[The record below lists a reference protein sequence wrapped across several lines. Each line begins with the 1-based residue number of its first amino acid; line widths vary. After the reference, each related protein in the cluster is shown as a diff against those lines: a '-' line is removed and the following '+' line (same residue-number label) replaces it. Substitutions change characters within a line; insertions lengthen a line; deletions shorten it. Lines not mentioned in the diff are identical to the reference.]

1 MRSIINT
8 IGGGVCALVLFLGS
22 PAFAGALRDD
32 VRAWRQANEKV
43 VVAELADFVAI
54 PNVADNVSDI
64 ERNAAAVEAMLQRR
78 GLKTRR
84 LSAGPGTPPSVF
96 GELRTPG
103 ARRTIVFYAHM
114 DGQPAPREGWFS
126 DPFTPVMR
134 DGPPRPGAPDIDWR
148 NLSGPMNPEW
158 RLYGRSTSDDK
169 SPIVALM
176 AALDAVR
183 ASGRKPSVNIKVFLE
198 GEEEAGSAHLA
209 RIIHDNLELLKADAW
224 LLLDGPVH
232 QSRAMQVVFG
242 ARGVVGL
249 EATIYGPT
257 RALHDGH
264 YGNWAPNPGVLAAH
278 LVSELRAEDG
288 RILIP
293 GFYDDVRPLNDAEKA
308 ALAAMPPMEAE
319 LLASLGLARAET
331 TDRLADAVSRPALN
345 LRGIVVGGV
354 GENANNAVPTQA
366 RISIDFRLVPDETP
380 EMTRRKVEDFL
391 RSRGWFVTESEPDQA
406 TRLAHPKIIR
416 LQWSSGYAAVRSDM
430 TLPVSRAVIASVGR
444 WQGSAPIVLPMIGG
458 SLPMAY
464 FTETGVPLIIVPMVN
479 HDNSQHAVNENL
491 RLKNLWDGIEVY
503 AGLIADLN
511 W

>member
-1 MRSIINT
+1 MRAIVRT
-8 IGGGVCALVLFLGS
+8 ISAGVCALVTFWGTQ
-22 PAFAGALRDD
+22 ACAGTLRDD
-32 VRAWRQANEKV
+32 VRAWRQAHEKAV
-43 VVAELADFVAI
+43 VGELSDLVAL
-54 PNVADNVSDI
+54 PNVAENVPDI

-134 DGPPRPGAPDIDWR
+134 DGPPRPDAPEIDWR
-148 NLSGPMNPEW
+148 NASGPLDPEW

-209 RIIHDNLELLKADAW
+209 RIIHDNLDLLKADAW

-249 EATIYGPT
+249 EVTVYGPT

-293 GFYDDVRPLNDAEKA
+293 GFYDDVRPLSPAEKA
-308 ALAAMPPMEAE
+308 ALAAMPPMEDE
-319 LLASLGLARAET
+319 LLTSLGLARAET

-345 LRGIVVGGV
+345 LRGIAVGGV

-380 EMTRRKVEDFL
+380 EATRVRVEDFL

-406 TRLAHPKIIR
+406 TRLAHPRIAR
-416 LQWSSGYAAVRSDM
+416 LQWSSGYAAVRTDM
-430 TLPVSRAVIASVGR
+430 TLPVSQAVIASVRR
-444 WQGSAPIVLPMIGG
+444 WQGSEPIVLPMIGG
-458 SLPMAY
+458 SLPMDY

>member
-1 MRSIINT
+1 MRAIIT
-8 IGGGVCALVLFLGS
+8 AIGGAACALVMMLATPALAGS
-22 PAFAGALRDD
+22 LRDD

-43 VVAELADFVAI
+43 VVGELSDLVAI
-54 PNVADNVSDI
+54 PNVADNVADI

-78 GLKTRR
+78 GLTTRR

-96 GELRTPG
+96 GELLTPG

-114 DGQPAPREGWFS
+114 DGQPAPRDGWFS
-126 DPFTPVMR
+126 DPFSPVVR

-148 NLSGPMNPEW
+148 NAAGPLNPEW
-158 RLYGRSTSDDK
+158 RLYGRSASDDK
-169 SPIVALM
+169 APIVALM

-183 ASGRKPSVNIKVFLE
+183 ASGRQPSVNIKVFIE

-209 RIIHDNLELLKADAW
+209 RLIHDNLDLLRADAW

-232 QSRAMQVVFG
+232 QSRGMQVVFG

-249 EATIYGPT
+249 EVTVYGPT

-345 LRGIVVGGV
+345 LRGIAVGGV

-380 EMTRRKVEDFL
+380 EAIRVRLEAFM
-391 RSRGWFVTESEPDQA
+391 RSKGWYVTDAEPDQA
-406 TRLAHPKIIR
+406 TRLAHPKIAR
-416 LQWSSGYAAVRSDM
+416 LQWSSGYAAVRTDM
-430 TLPVSRAVIASVGR
+430 TLPSSRAVIASVGR
-444 WQGSAPIVLPMIGG
+444 WQGGDPIVVPMLGG

-464 FTETGVPLIIVPMVN
+464 FSEVGAPLIIVPMVN